1 MESDVLQAQM
11 EAIGGNPQKMAFGEV
26 YQALQTGAIDA
37 QENTW
42 SNIFSSKFH
51 EVQPYF
57 MLSNHGYVGYFVAVN
72 ADFWYSLPEDIR
84 SGLEEI
90 MAEVTDWGNERAV
103 AINEDSRQRLL
114 ATGRSE
120 IIELTDE
127 ELLVWRN
134 AVQPVW
140 DQFSDEI
147 GPEVIEAAR
156 RAAAED

>member
-1 MESDVLQAQM
+1 MLRRTP
-11 EAIGGNPQKMAFGEV
+11 GP
-26 YQALQTGAIDA
+26 
-37 QENTW
+37 
-42 SNIFSSKFH
+42 IFFSPKFH

-72 ADFWYSLPEDIR
+72 ADFWHSLPEDIR

-120 IIELTDE
+120 IIELPDE

-140 DQFSDEI
+140 DQFSERL
-147 GPEVIEAAR
+147 VLRSSR
-156 RAAAED
+156 RHGAQLQRTSQLGGFLL